1 MLFSK
6 LFLTK
11 RVPGKDIFN
20 LDKIFFPCN
29 IHNTHWCC
37 AVIFVQAKRIQFYDS
52 MGGNGMYYMEG
63 LMQYIKDEW
72 KSKKGSDL
80 PDADEWKLV
89 TCEPDVPRQENGYDC
104 GVFTCMFADFLS
116 CDRPLSFN
124 QKHITQC
131 RERIALSIMK
141 GVAIE

>member
-1 MLFSK
+1 
-6 LFLTK
+6 
-11 RVPGKDIFN
+11 
-20 LDKIFFPCN
+20 
-29 IHNTHWCC
+29 
-37 AVIFVQAKRIQFYDS
+37 